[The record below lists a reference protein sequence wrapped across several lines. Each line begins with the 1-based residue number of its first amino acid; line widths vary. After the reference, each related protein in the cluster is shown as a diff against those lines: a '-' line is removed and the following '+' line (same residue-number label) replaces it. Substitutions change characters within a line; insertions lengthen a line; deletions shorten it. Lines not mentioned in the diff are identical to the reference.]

1 MTYLRVHM
9 PVPIIKQDEIEKLAQ
24 SLDNINAKIKSL
36 LDQLIELC
44 KEVE

>member
-1 MTYLRVHM
+1 M

-24 SLDNINAKIKSL
+24 SLDNINAKIESI